1 MQRTRLDAVDSLLP
15 DEREQVNA
23 LRKTR
28 GNVTVAAS

>member
-23 LRKTR
+23 RPKIR
-28 GNVTVAAS
+28 GNMMVAAS